1 MIASLPQKDG
11 IKEDTMPVKVK
22 VKPPEMDF
30 AEKFEN
36 YKKAIS
42 ADKQLSKDAILSRM
56 LDDFQ
61 RMAVINDNLWEDI
74 EKNGYWLIDAKGNN
88 IINPAIAAYNKNH
101 ATLLKTASVI
111 EEKTKTLVLSGSAK
125 AW

>member
-1 MIASLPQKDG
+1 
-11 IKEDTMPVKVK
+11 MPRKVT

-30 AEKFEN
+30 NQKFEN

-42 ADKQLSKDAILSRM
+42 SDEQLSKDPILSRM
-56 LDDFQ
+56 LDDFL
-61 RMAVINDNLWEDI
+61 RMSIINDNLWEDI
-74 EKNGYWLIDAKGNN
+74 KRNGYWIVDAKGNN
-88 IINPAIAAYNKNH
+88 TINPAIAAYNKNH

-111 EEKTKTLVLSGSAK
+111 EEKTKTLVLSGSVK